1 MDSKFDFKQLEE
13 RIYQN
18 WEKSGAFTPKIE
30 KGKKPYT
37 IIMPPPNAYDQLHI
51 GHALFVTLEDIMIR
65 YHRLRGEPTLWLPG
79 ADHAGIA
86 SQVFF
91 EKILKKEENKTR
103 YDLGREEFTKR
114 LRGFVLSKREIM
126 EGQLRRL
133 GASCDWTRNKFTL
146 DSDVS
151 EAIYHTFK
159 KMYDE
164 GLIYQGER
172 IINWCPRCATGLS
185 DLEVEYQDT
194 ESQLTYIKY
203 PLKGSDGFVTVATTR
218 PETMLGDT
226 AVAVNPKDKRYK
238 DLVGKILVLPLM
250 EREIPIVADDVIDM
264 EFGTGAV
271 KVTPAHDPTDF
282 DIGEKHNLERLL
294 VIGQDAKMTEAA
306 GRYAGLKVLE
316 AREKILEDLGKAGLI
331 EKQTKHDHRV
341 GHCDRCKETVE
352 PMASKQWFVKIAP
365 LAKPAIEAV
374 KSGKI
379 KFIPKRF
386 EKIYFNWMEN
396 IRDWN
401 ISRQLWWGHQI
412 PVWYCQTGRIKNE
425 ELRMKNESN
434 FVVSKDRPKQ
444 CPFCKKCEMVQ
455 EEDTLD
461 TWFSSGLWPFTTLGW
476 PSMSED
482 FKYFYPTTVM
492 ETGYEIIFFW
502 VARMIMLGL
511 YCTGKIPFGLV
522 YLNGIVRDKDNQK
535 ISKSKGNVIDPIDM
549 VDKYGADALR
559 MGLMMGTAPGNDT
572 HVDEDKIRAYRNFAN
587 KIWNAAR
594 FINMKVPD
602 VKSVDKVSLGAADAK
617 ILEEFTGIVEK
628 ATKELDKYEIG
639 QAGDTL
645 YQYFWHRFCDE
656 CIEEAK
662 PRLDDGATKEST
674 GATLSYILK
683 NCLVMLHPFVPFVTE
698 AVWQELYEGQLI
710 EANWPQ

>member
-1 MDSKFDFKQLEE
+1 MDSKFDFKKLEE
-13 RIYQN
+13 KIYQN

-65 YHRLRGEPTLWLPG
+65 YHRLKGEPTLWLPG

-91 EKILKKEENKTR
+91 EKILKKEEGKSR
-103 YDLGREEFTKR
+103 HDLGREEFTKR
-114 LRGFVLSKREIM
+114 LREFVLGKRDIM
-126 EGQLRRL
+126 ENQLRRL

-164 GLIYQGER
+164 GLIYRGER

-194 ESQLTYIKY
+194 EGQLTYIKY

-238 DLVGKILVLPLM
+238 DLVGKILILPLIN
-250 EREIPIVADDVIDM
+250 REIPVVADDIVDM
-264 EFGTGAV
+264 GFGTGAV

-282 DIGEKHNLERLL
+282 DIGEKHNLERPL

-316 AREKILEDLGKAGLI
+316 ARGKILEDLGKAGLI

-602 VKSVDKVSLGAADAK
+602 VKAVDKMSLGAADAK
-617 ILEEFTGIVEK
+617 ILEEFTEIIEK

-662 PRLDDGATKEST
+662 PRLDDDNAKEST
-674 GATLSYILK
+674 GAALAYILK